1 MRSGSVLVTMALA
14 ASLVACSSG
23 SGATQP
29 GQAPGLA
36 KGEGVVLPVE
46 PAAVHEDIASLREV
60 GQQSIQRSRETVD
73 PAALAEAERNFSRLL
88 ELAPDD
94 PEAVIGLG
102 TVALARHEFAA
113 ALELG
118 LQAEELAPGS
128 SRALGIIVDARI
140 ELGDY
145 EAAGEALDRMLRARP
160 DLSSYSRLSYFHELH
175 GRTDLAIEAMESAV
189 IAGGP
194 VPENTEYA
202 RVLLGG
208 LWLGLGDIER
218 AAHLYGR
225 AVEAVPGYLPA
236 LRGLARVAVAQDDL
250 GTAITHLE
258 AAVARVPLPDLLIEL
273 GETLETAG
281 RADEA
286 ASRFE
291 LVRQIEGGTLTAS
304 AGAGAP

>member
-1 MRSGSVLVTMALA
+1 MVMRSGRVLVTMARA

-23 SGATQP
+23 SGATEP

-36 KGEGVVLPVE
+36 KGEVVVLPVE
-46 PAAVHEDIASLREV
+46 PAAVQEDIASLREV

-145 EAAGEALDRMLRARP
+145 EAAGEALARMLRARP

-175 GRTDLAIEAMESAV
+175 
-189 IAGGP
+189 
-194 VPENTEYA
+194 
-202 RVLLGG
+202 
-208 LWLGLGDIER
+208 
-218 AAHLYGR
+218 
-225 AVEAVPGYLPA
+225 YLPA